1 MRAIIFEARLGYA
14 PKNLVELDFGV
25 PDVHAPPRNRKVLKP
40 DNKTVESV
48 VKTHQPYRRG
58 VPYRNVIY
66 ILRDPR
72 DVISSYF
79 RYKQRFNKMG
89 EDEFE
94 GFATA
99 CICMAIWPGSWFEHL
114 SSWRFFEAEHG
125 DKIKIFRYEDLVD
138 RNRQEIM
145 RLGDSLQ
152 LGSEID
158 LADIFKKYD
167 LEAMRMLEKSGNRLS
182 ESQGGFI
189 GRGGASPKKRD
200 CVNTVINKHAP
211 HWRELMTELS
221 YGQSSL

>member
-1 MRAIIFEARLGYA
+1 M
-14 PKNLVELDFGV
+14 
-25 PDVHAPPRNRKVLKP
+25 PPRNRKVLKP

-48 VKTHQPYRRG
+48 VKTHQRYQRG

-99 CICMAIWPGSWFEHL
+99 CTCGAIWPGSWFEHL
-114 SSWRFFEAEHG
+114 RSWRFFEAEHG
-125 DKIKIFRYEDLVD
+125 DKITIFRYEDLVD

-152 LGSEID
+152 VGSEID

-182 ESQGGFI
+182 EPQGDFV

-200 CVNTVINKHAP
+200 CVKTVITKHAP
-211 HWRELMTELS
+211 HWRELMTEFS